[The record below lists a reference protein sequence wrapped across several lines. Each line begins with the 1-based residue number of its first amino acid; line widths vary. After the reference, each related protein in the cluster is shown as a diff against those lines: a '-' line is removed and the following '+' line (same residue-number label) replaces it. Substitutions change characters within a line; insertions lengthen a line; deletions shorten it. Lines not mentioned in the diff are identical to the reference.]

1 MMNEEY
7 MFFMSDMLSDLYEE
21 QQEEE
26 FEAEC
31 ESYDQ
36 WFNSVI
42 NRVFAT
48 FDSFAN
54 CFKEVPYEI

>member
-21 QQEEE
+21 QQEE
-26 FEAEC
+26 
-31 ESYDQ
+31 
-36 WFNSVI
+36 
-42 NRVFAT
+42 
-48 FDSFAN
+48 FAN

>member
-7 MFFMSDMLSDLYEE
+7 MFFMSDVLSDLYEE

-26 FEAEC
+26 FEQEC
-31 ESYDQ
+31 ESYDK

>member
-7 MFFMSDMLSDLYEE
+7 MFFMADALSDLQEDL
-21 QQEEE
+21 QEEE
-26 FEAEC
+26 YEAEC
-31 ESYDQ
+31 ESYDK
-36 WFNSVI
+36 WFSSVI

-54 CFKEVPYEI
+54 CFMEVPYEV

>member
-1 MMNEEY
+1 
-7 MFFMSDMLSDLYEE
+7 MSDMLSDLYEE

-31 ESYDQ
+31 ENYDQ